1 MNIYELISRAQ
12 GLRQETKLDSVSPDR
27 VGALCEDTL
36 KYINEF
42 QLLASSPSLHK
53 IYVSVSAMQ
62 ADAAPKSDLTGKAL
76 KPGQLV
82 VIVPANQ
89 SDATA
94 GDVYRYDGPSGNT
107 SAWTFISKIGAVPA
121 DAELSATSENPVQ
134 NKVVTEKLTELSV
147 KTSNESLDI
156 IGATKVKIPSAPAY
170 GWSTNAFPSLKKGLE
185 YTIDVLLDYACE
197 SNLYW
202 RLQVGESAIFTERLI
217 SPNALTSSIVYV
229 ADKDYDNVL
238 FAVNAG
244 AAKPSISV
252 SIKVNTSE
260 VYKLN
265 QRIDGNSD
273 SISQLQSNEKVLRV
287 NDNVMMV
294 SSKYF
299 YASDNITDQ
308 ATSHI
313 VINGQKKGLVN
324 GVKISIAK
332 AGVIVLSFA
341 ENIHTNSPTFTEL
354 QRFDVVAGVNY
365 LQLSNPI
372 TIVENSGIAVSPP
385 STALHHRPARE
396 HTDDVGARYFNGS
409 YWNVLNG
416 IVMAVYTTDL
426 SNVVER
432 IITTELFMAENATL
446 FKGLVDFDHYVTLLG
461 SARFGKVTT
470 FEKPT
475 APVFINGQ
483 ESLIGK
489 TIVGMK
495 VSIAKA
501 GTIVL
506 CRAKNYRKSS
516 PTFEKLQTF
525 NVVEG
530 ENYLIL
536 NTPIVLEKNEAFGV
550 HNETTASYHRG
561 GYDSNYNKEYFYYN
575 GSWNLSGADLVMAI
589 LTENVPINENSGA
602 DTDVE
607 KTKDFTIGS
616 SVYPITPNALYSH
629 LFINKISLND
639 QPIIPSQSVI
649 DVAIAAMLG
658 FKMIELNINITSDGV
673 AVTGH
678 PVSGTLQTLADLNG
692 NAVSVNVGGI
702 TFADLRNNYR
712 YKSTYPQFR
721 TPISSLEECLR
732 ECQRYGITPFVQCVN
747 QSVVDLTESIV
758 GKRYVAYGAT
768 RSQTNAT
775 ICEFHSSGTID
786 DLVNRCKK
794 VGYPYILG
802 ISSTLLDAWTDAEI
816 KSLLSRVHADGCWV
830 NWAGC
835 YHTAESNMRMRK
847 LGLDS
852 SASGWEVP
860 EFAEFDERKNG
871 NAVKGFTDF
880 TGTFTTSDNGAIL
893 SNGQTIQ
900 AVINKMGILAKGQLA
915 MLFKGKVNISFGN
928 INATFESDGLAMT
941 IMTSVIEDKDANIV
955 ITAKSAT
962 TIYSIDYKT
971 ALVL

>member
-1 MNIYELISRAQ
+1 MADINKLKDKIKSTIYPNGKGAINASDHQAMLLDMADGMAETD
-12 GLRQETKLDSVSPDR
+12 TKL
-27 VGALCEDTL
+27 
-36 KYINEF
+36 
-42 QLLASSPSLHK
+42 
-53 IYVSVSAMQ
+53 
-62 ADAAPKSDLTGKAL
+62 
-76 KPGQLV
+76 
-82 VIVPANQ
+82 
-89 SDATA
+89 AT
-94 GDVYRYDGPSGNT
+94 
-107 SAWTFISKIGAVPA
+107 
-121 DAELSATSENPVQ
+121 
-134 NKVVTEKLTELSV
+134 LSV
-147 KTSNESLDI
+147 EFNNNDLNVVGSTN
-156 IGATKVKIPSAPAY
+156 VKIPSGPAH
-170 GWSTNAFPSLKKGLE
+170 GWTTNAFPSLKKGLE
-185 YTIDVLLDYACE
+185 YTINVLLDYACE

-202 RLQVGESAIFTERLI
+202 RLQVGESALFTERMI
-217 SPNALTSSIVYV
+217 SPGGLDSTIVYT
-229 ADKDYDNVL
+229 ANDDYDNVV
-238 FAVNAG
+238 FAVFCG

-252 SIKVNTSE
+252 SINTTTSE
-260 VYKLN
+260 VNKLN
-265 QRIDGNSD
+265 QRIDNNVD
-273 SISQLQSNEKVLRV
+273 SISQLQSNERVLRV

-308 ATSHI
+308 ATSHT
-313 VINGQKKGLVN
+313 VINGQEKGLVN

-332 AGVIVLSFA
+332 AGVIVLSLA
-341 ENIHTNSPTFTEL
+341 KNINTNSPSFTEL
-354 QRFDVVAGVNY
+354 QRFDVVEGVNY
-365 LQLSNPI
+365 LQLSDPVI
-372 TIVENSGIAVSPP
+372 IEDNSGIAVSPP
-385 STALHHRPARE
+385 STAIHHRPARE
-396 HTDDVGARYFNGS
+396 HTDDVGARYFTGS
-409 YWNVLNG
+409 YWNDLNG
-416 IVMAVYTTDL
+416 IVMAVYSNDL
-426 SNVVER
+426 SNIIKR
-432 IITTELFMAENATL
+432 IVTSESFMAENASL
-446 FKGLVDFDHYVTLLG
+446 FKGLDFDHYVTMLG
-461 SARFGKVTT
+461 SARFGKVTAM
-470 FEKPT
+470 EKPT
-475 APVFINGQ
+475 APVFVDGQ
-483 ESLIGK
+483 EALVGK

-506 CRAKNYRKSS
+506 CRSKNYRLAS
-516 PTFEKLQTF
+516 PTFEILQTF
-525 NVVEG
+525 NVSVG

-536 NTPIVLEKNEAFGV
+536 NTPIILNKNEGFGV
-550 HNETTASYHRG
+550 HNDSTASYHRG
-561 GYDSNYNKEYFYYN
+561 GYDSSFNKGYYYYN
-575 GSWNLSGADLVMAI
+575 GGWNLSGADLVMAI
-589 LTENVPINENSGA
+589 LGNELPINENSGA
-602 DTDVE
+602 NADVE
-607 KTKDFTIGS
+607 KTKDFTLGS

-639 QPIIPSQSVI
+639 QPTIPSQSVI

-712 YKSTYPQFR
+712 YKSTHPQFR

-786 DLVNRCKK
+786 DLVNRCKT

-802 ISSTLLDAWTDAEI
+802 VSPTLLDVWTDAEI
-816 KSLLSRVHADGCWV
+816 KSLLSRVHAQGCWV

-860 EFAEFDERKNG
+860 EFAEFDERKVG
-871 NAVKGFTDF
+871 NAHRGFADF
-880 TGTFTTSDNGAIL
+880 SGTFTASADSATLA
-893 SNGQTIQ
+893 NGQTIKADIAQ
-900 AVINKMGILAKGQLA
+900 MGALAKGQLSL
-915 MLFKGKVNISFGN
+915 LFNGKIKVTFGE
-928 INATFESDGLAMT
+928 IWESVFESDGSAMT
-941 IMTSVIEDKDANIV
+941 IMTSVIVNRPANLTI
-955 ITAKSAT
+955 AAEAAT

-971 ALVL
+971 ASVL